1 MLPMP
6 VVPEVSGHF
15 VRFFEED
22 DYLVRELHAFVD
34 RALREG
40 GQAIVIATPGHRQ
53 GLLQALAADAEPS
66 GHEGL
71 LLLDAAA
78 TLAELMVDGWPDGA
92 RFERVVA
99 PLVSRACAAGG
110 PVHAF
115 GEMVGLLCEQ
125 GHFEAALALEGH
137 WNALAARHRF
147 ALLCAY
153 PSRLFGSAETL
164 RVFEH
169 VCGAHTHVCPS
180 ARLAQADNR
189 AVLLATW
196 EQKAAAL
203 EFEVKRRC
211 ETERQLREAL
221 ARLEEASR
229 AKDEFLAMLG
239 HELRNPLSPIV
250 TALELMRLRDGR
262 GTGREQAIIQRQLEH
277 LTRLVDDLLDISKV
291 TRGKIELKKEW
302 LAVADVLTKAVEM
315 ASPLLEQR
323 SHRLAVDSADGLRC
337 HGDAMRL
344 AQVVA
349 NLLTNAARYTPV
361 GGDIRLSARRADGRT
376 IEIRVQ
382 DDGIG
387 IAPEAL
393 PKIFDIFFQGQRA
406 SGRAE
411 GGLGIG
417 LALVKSF
424 VTLHGGT
431 VGAASDGPGC
441 GSTFT
446 VRLPV
451 AGADAGAADSPPP
464 AEPAVQP
471 AAGAAL
477 RVLVVDDNVDAA
489 ETLAQLLSAAGHRV
503 EIAHNP
509 AAALMRARSFVP
521 DLALLDI
528 GMPVMDG
535 YELAAR
541 LRAQP
546 ELAGC
551 RFAALTGYGRDD
563 DKARSEAAGFRAHFV
578 KPVDGAQLLRF
589 ASAAASPS

>member
-1 MLPMP
+1 MLPTP
-6 VVPEVSGHF
+6 VVPDVSGHF
-15 VRFFEED
+15 VRFFEQD
-22 DYLVRELHAFVD
+22 DYLVGELRAFVE
-34 RALREG
+34 RALHG
-40 GQAIVIATPGHRQ
+40 GGGAIVIATAGHRQ
-53 GLLQALAADAEPS
+53 GLRQTLAPADREN
-66 GHEGL
+66 ERL
-71 LLLDAAA
+71 VLLDAAA
-78 TLAELMVDGWPDGA
+78 TLDELLVEGWPDGE
-92 RFERVVA
+92 RFERIVA
-99 PLVSRACAAGG
+99 PLVAEACAAGG

-125 GHFEAALALEGH
+125 GRYEAALRLEEH
-137 WNALAARHRF
+137 WNALAGRHRF

-153 PSRLFGSAETL
+153 PSRLFASAETL
-164 RVFEH
+164 QMFQH

-180 ARLAQADNR
+180 ERLAQAGDR
-189 AVLLATW
+189 PLLLATW

-203 EFEVKRRC
+203 EFEVLRRR
-211 ETERQLREAL
+211 ETERQLRDAL

-262 GTGREQAIIQRQLEH
+262 GTGREQAIIQRQLDH

-302 LAVADVLTKAVEM
+302 LAIADVLTKAVEM

-323 SHRLAVDSADGLRC
+323 NHRLAVDAADGLRC
-337 HGDAMRL
+337 HGDALRL

-361 GGDIRLSARRADGRT
+361 GGHIRLSARAADPRT

-387 IAPEAL
+387 IAPDSL
-393 PKIFDIFFQGQRA
+393 PKIFDIFYQGERP
-406 SGRAE
+406 SGRTE

-424 VTLHGGT
+424 VSLHGGA
-431 VGAASDGPGC
+431 VGVHSDGPGR

-446 VRLPV
+446 VRLPR
-451 AGADAGAADSPPP
+451 AGADAGEDAPRFEGPAHAAP
-464 AEPAVQP
+464 
-471 AAGAAL
+471 GRAL

-489 ETLAQLLSAAGHRV
+489 ETLAQLLGAAGHRV

-509 AAALMRARSFVP
+509 AAALTRARSFVP
-521 DLALLDI
+521 DLAILDI

-546 ELAGC
+546 ELARC
-551 RFAALTGYGRDD
+551 RFAALTGYGRED

-578 KPVDGAQLLRF
+578 KPVDGELLLRF
-589 ASAAASPS
+589 ASNAA